1 MAGAIGAG
9 SMFQANQAY
18 SQFLDITGG
27 ADGPLAGRG
36 WLFGLVITTLAGVVG
51 ATLLP
56 CVTNSRTLLLINLS

>member
-51 ATLLP
+51 GYAATLRNKFTH
-56 CVTNSRTLLLINLS
+56 VITD